1 MITYT
6 TVQNGCQGTVI
17 DYRDLFLVQA
27 VQTNDTAGYVVELV
41 FKFTDKGYIY
51 KHRSNIFQ
59 SVEEANAE
67 VDRIN
72 AVIYKE
78 QHHNCLMLSMKECEL
93 ILRAISC
100 RLYSNTFVSLNE
112 RRDLECIKERVGKYM
127 VREYGIQ

>member
-6 TVQNGCQGTVI
+6 TVQNGCQGTVV

-41 FKFTDKGYIY
+41 FKFTDKGCIY

-67 VDRIN
+67 MDRIN
-72 AVIYKE
+72 AIIYKE
-78 QHHNCLMLSMKECEL
+78 QHKNFLTLTMEQCEL
-93 ILRAISC
+93 VLRAISH
-100 RLYSNTFVSLNE
+100 RLDSFVSTHE
-112 RRDLECIKERVGKYM
+112 QGDLEYIKDKVKDYM